1 MGSLFIVMRDPLDE
15 EAPQMGFCEG
25 DHEIQTFSPQCPDH
39 PFADCISLRRLRWCF
54 QYLQPQVP
62 YMLIEVL
69 GEDRV
74 AVMDEKSV

>member
-1 MGSLFIVMRDPLDE
+1 MGS
-15 EAPQMGFCEG
+15 CEG
-25 DHEIQTFSPQCPDH
+25 NHKIQTFLPQCPDH
-39 PFADCISLRRLRWCF
+39 PFADRISLRRLRWRF

-74 AVMDEKSV
+74 AVMDEKSISMVAGNCFTQLL